1 MRIDLLLKYLCLV
14 KSRSQARRGCDE
26 GAIKLNGRRVSAHK
40 EVKVGDVIEV
50 SYPSKELVV
59 SIKEIPLRQISKKD
73 RELYY
78 SVIRER
84 KKDRGVDL

>member
-26 GAIKLNGRRVSAHK
+26 GAIKLNGRKVSAHK
-40 EVKVGDVIEV
+40 EVKAGDIIEI
-50 SYPSKELVV
+50 SYPSKELVIAIREVPLKQV
-59 SIKEIPLRQISKKD
+59 SRKD

-78 SVIRER
+78 SVIRES
-84 KKDRGVDL
+84 KKDKGVDL

>member
-40 EVKVGDVIEV
+40 EVRVGDVIEI
-50 SYPSKELVV
+50 SYPSKEFVV
-59 SIKEIPLRQISKKD
+59 SIKEVPLRQISKKD

-78 SVIRER
+78 SVVRER
-84 KKDRGVDL
+84 KKDKGVDL

>member
-40 EVKVGDVIEV
+40 EVRVGDVIEI

-59 SIKEIPLRQISKKD
+59 AIKEVPLRQISKKD

-84 KKDRGVDL
+84 KKDRG